1 MLAEL
6 SANGVS
12 KHRSKS
18 LEQTAAEAELQSLF
32 NSLPGPPWSPSSPK
46 RYTAQPDCDVIDMS
60 IIANVSF
67 KREMTD

>member
-1 MLAEL
+1 MSAEF

-18 LEQTAAEAELQSLF
+18 HEQTAAVAELQSVF

-46 RYTAQPDCDVIDMS
+46 RYTAEPDCDVIDVS
-60 IIANVSF
+60 IIAKVSF
-67 KREMTD
+67 KWEMTD